1 MPDSLDRVAVLNGKL
16 ESLHDEVHEEVK
28 EDIEKV
34 EDDLTQIKFSLFF
47 IAGLAIGDLF
57 GLQAFMQ
64 SIL

>member
-16 ESLHDEVHEEVK
+16 ESLHDEVHEKVK

-34 EDDLTQIKFSLFF
+34 EDDLTQIKFALFF

-57 GLQAFMQ
+57 GLQAFIQ